1 MTHLLF
7 VFLLLIS
14 DEVSHSQGD
23 PRTRRNPN
31 EERWETV
38 FDGQISQ
45 AADAAAM
52 AEAQR
57 KDAACHER
65 DFQQK
70 YNRLIHSL
78 LDFGTSYNNGHV
90 MDAKKIKA
98 VREAWKEL
106 EKTDWFKSRDKL
118 TPSRVLLRAGRAIKW
133 NVVRSVQPSV
143 R

>member
-7 VFLLLIS
+7 VFLLLFS
-14 DEVSHSQGD
+14 GEASHSQGD

-31 EERWETV
+31 EEHWETV

-45 AADAAAM
+45 TADAAAM
-52 AEAQR
+52 AEAQG
-57 KDAACHER
+57 KDTACHER

-78 LDFGTSYNNGHV
+78 LGFGTSYNNGHV
-90 MDAKKIKA
+90 TDVKKIKA

-106 EKTDWFKSRDKL
+106 EKTDWFKSRDE
-118 TPSRVLLRAGRAIKW
+118 
-133 NVVRSVQPSV
+133 
-143 R
+143 